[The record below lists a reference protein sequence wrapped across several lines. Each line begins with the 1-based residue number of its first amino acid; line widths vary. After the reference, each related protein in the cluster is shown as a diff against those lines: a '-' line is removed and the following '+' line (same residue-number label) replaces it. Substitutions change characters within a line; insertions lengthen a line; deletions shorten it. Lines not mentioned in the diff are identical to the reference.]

1 MSIGEKHKKLI
12 KSEAYRLGFDYVGVS
27 KAEFL
32 EEDAPRLENYLKK
45 NLNGKMNYMENHFDK
60 RLDPRLLVD
69 DAKTVVSFLM
79 NYFPE
84 KTQNKNSPKIAK
96 YAYGQDY
103 HLVIRQKLNDLLEFI
118 NSEIGEVSG
127 RGFVD
132 SAPVL
137 DKAWAKK
144 SGLGWVGKSGNLINK
159 KSGSF
164 FFVAELILD
173 LELPSDR
180 PVTDHCGTCTACI
193 DECPTEAIVE
203 PMVVDGSKCISY
215 YTIELKEAI
224 PESVSG
230 KFENWMFGCDICQDV
245 CPWNRLS
252 KPHNEP
258 LFNPHPDLLS
268 MTQKDWDHINQES
281 FSKLF
286 SKSAVKRT
294 KLTGLK
300 RNISFLKEVK

>member
-12 KSEAYRLGFDYVGVS
+12 KSEAYRLGFDFVGVS

-45 NLNGKMNYMENHFDK
+45 NLNGKMAYMENHFDK

-69 DAKTVVSFLM
+69 DAKTVVSFLI

-84 KTQNKNSPKIAK
+84 EKQNENSPKIAK

-103 HLVIRQKLNDLLEFI
+103 HLVIRQKLNELLEFI
-118 NSEIGEVSG
+118 NNEIGEVSG

-144 SGLGWVGKSGNLINK
+144 SGLGWIGKSGNLINK
-159 KSGSF
+159 KAGSF
-164 FFVAELILD
+164 FFVAELILN
-173 LELPSDR
+173 LELPSDG

-203 PMVVDGSKCISY
+203 PMLVDGSKCISY

-224 PESVSG
+224 PESVNG
-230 KFENWMFGCDICQDV
+230 KFENWMFGCDICQDI

-268 MTQKDWDHINQES
+268 MSQKDWDHINQES

-300 RNISFLKEVK
+300 RNIAFLKERK